1 MSGGESDLSTLLRDL
16 SPSLGQE
23 SYVYCRS
30 SGGDGPFGPSGPFGR
45 ELSQELAPS
54 TPSIRELDPFVTVRE
69 EEGLTMVLRQEDAYR
84 AGTQFNKIF
93 RFQSTA
99 GGGH

>member
-1 MSGGESDLSTLLRDL
+1 MSGGETDLNTLLRDL
-16 SPSLGQE
+16 TPSLGQE
-23 SYVYCRS
+23 TYVYCRS

-45 ELSQELAPS
+45 ELSQELTPS

-84 AGTQFNKIF
+84 AGRQFNRNFI
-93 RFQSTA
+93 FQSS
-99 GGGH
+99 